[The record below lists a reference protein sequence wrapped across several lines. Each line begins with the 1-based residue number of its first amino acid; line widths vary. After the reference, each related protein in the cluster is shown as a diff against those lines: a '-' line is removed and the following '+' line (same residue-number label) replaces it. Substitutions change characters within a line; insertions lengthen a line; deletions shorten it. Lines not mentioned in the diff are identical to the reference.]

1 MGGVDC
7 MCLYLDWSEPKM
19 RTEHIVECCV
29 ACFAFL
35 FISDVI
41 WKSLELIVYG
51 EIQPRVV
58 DDLMGVVFLYGM
70 WKAYLLG
77 RKHGKGG

>member
-1 MGGVDC
+1 M
-7 MCLYLDWSEPKM
+7 K
-19 RTEHIVECCV
+19 TEHIAECCV
-29 ACFAFL
+29 YCVVFL
-35 FISDVI
+35 IVSDII

-70 WKAYLLG
+70 WKAYILG
-77 RKHGKGG
+77 RKHEKGDWK